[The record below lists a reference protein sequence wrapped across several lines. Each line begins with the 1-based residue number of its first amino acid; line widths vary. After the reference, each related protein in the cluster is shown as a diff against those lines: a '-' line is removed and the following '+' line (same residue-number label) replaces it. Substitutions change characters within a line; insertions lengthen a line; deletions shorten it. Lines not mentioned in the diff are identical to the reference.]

1 MADPA
6 LSAFLE
12 VLFQNLASPLL
23 QKFGLLWGLDKDLKK
38 LSRKLTRIKF
48 VLSDAEER
56 RYKEEAVSI
65 WLKELKGAS
74 LDAEDVIDEMATE
87 VQRLELEHG
96 FQVDQNLVRN
106 FLFSSLKPNQVLFRL
121 EISKRIKEIMA
132 RIDEIVK
139 DKDDLNLRECV
150 GRRIELRKRPQT
162 GSLVSALH
170 VFGRGDDREKLVLS
184 LLSSDECNSRN
195 VSVVAIVGM
204 AGIGKTT
211 VAQLVFNDERVNN
224 HFELKMWVC
233 VSDYFDATRIMK
245 AVIESA
251 TNHMCDLL
259 GMDPIQH
266 HLVGLLSGRKYLLVL
281 DDVWNDSYGD
291 WDVLQVPLSIGK
303 KGSKIVVT
311 TRSEIVASIM
321 GTVTPHCLA
330 CLSDA
335 DSVSLFRQR
344 AFGEGNSN
352 TDSKLL
358 RIGMEI
364 VKKCHGLPLALK
376 TIGALLH
383 SEVDENKW
391 NSILR
396 NEIWDL
402 PVAEN
407 EILSN
412 PRLSYH
418 HLSACLK
425 WCFAYCSIFPK
436 NYELKKRDLVHFW
449 MAEGF
454 IQPKG
459 GNQMED
465 IGSKYFEDLASR
477 SFFQYSHVDT
487 WDGQPIY
494 KIHGLIH
501 DLAQSLT
508 VDECFRM
515 AGDKTLTLSKTA
527 RHLTYTCSDR
537 KPINFESFYGSKG
550 LRTFVLLGKYKFH
563 VEQIPLEM
571 FLELRF
577 VRVLDLSHTSI
588 TKLPDTIS
596 NLKHLRNLNLSWTR
610 IRRLPEAMCKLRN
623 LQTLKLIKCLELV
636 ELPKG
641 LRNLVNLRHLDIS
654 YNTILLKVL
663 PFADRRPLE
672 LPKDI
677 RNLIN
682 LRDINISST
691 RLVQNFLPLI
701 ERGSRWNPLSRLL
714 ATPPG
719 IGKLT
724 SLQTLSNFVVGRERE
739 CKIRELRDMV
749 NLRGAL
755 CIARMENVLDGKE
768 AEEANLMS
776 KELIHELTLRWSED
790 LLNSRCAQAEE
801 EVINLIKPH
810 PNLKALTVACY
821 GGIEFPGWMRDPFLS
836 SLETLHLYNC
846 RKVNLLPHLGRLSS
860 LKDLKLHGMH
870 AVKQVGD
877 EFCGNDAVAGFPLLQ
892 TLEFKD
898 FPQLD
903 EWQTRG
909 RDDEFPCLHELTV
922 WDCPKLKE
930 LPHLPPS
937 LKILEIAKCRA
948 LTALPMYPPIQ
959 ELVLGQCDEMVLNSL
974 SHHTS
979 SLSSLTIFHFPQ
991 LKSLS
996 PELLQPMTRLT
1007 KLKIL
1012 DCDELTSLPQL
1023 QHLSSLEYLEIS
1035 SCLTFNTLHDEGLP
1049 TTLKTLRIVSCL
1061 NLMNLPKGLRDLNFL
1076 EVLEIWD
1083 CPQLGSLP
1091 EDGLPAS
1098 LVLLWIRRCP
1108 LLEDRCRKGGLDWTK
1123 IEHVPKIRM
1132 DFEWISLT

>member
-12 VLFQNLASPLL
+12 VLFQNLAAPLL
-23 QKFGLLWGLDKDLKK
+23 HKFGLLWGVHKDLKK
-38 LSRKLTRIKF
+38 LSSKLSRIQV

-56 RYKEEAVSI
+56 SHKEEAVNI
-65 WLKELKGAS
+65 WLKELKDAS
-74 LDAEDVIDEMATE
+74 LDAEDLLDEMVTE
-87 VQRLELEHG
+87 VQRFELERG
-96 FQVDQNLVRN
+96 SQVDKNQVSK
-106 FLFSSLKPNQVLFRL
+106 FFSSLKPNQLLFRF
-121 EISKRIKEIMA
+121 EIAKRIKEIMERVEEIA
-132 RIDEIVK
+132 KDRDE
-139 DKDDLNLRECV
+139 LNLRECA
-150 GRRIELRKRPQT
+150 GRTIRTRRRPQT
-162 GSLVSALH
+162 SSLAGVPH
-170 VFGRGDDREKLVLS
+170 GFGRDHDREKLVLS
-184 LLSSDECNSRN
+184 LLSSDECDSRN

-211 VAQLVFNDERVNN
+211 LAQLVFNDERVKKN
-224 HFELKMWVC
+224 FELKMWVC
-233 VSDYFDATRIMK
+233 APDDFNATTIMR
-245 AVIESA
+245 AIIES
-251 TNHMCDLL
+251 TTKRICDLSS
-259 GMDPIQH
+259 MDPMQH
-266 HLVGLLSGRKYLLVL
+266 HVVGLLSGRKYLLVL
-281 DDVWNDSYGD
+281 DDVWNESYGD
-291 WDVLQVPLSIGK
+291 WDALQVPLSIGK

-321 GTVTPHCLA
+321 GTITSHRLD
-330 CLSDA
+330 CLSPD
-335 DSVSLFRQR
+335 DSKSLFMQR

-352 TDSKLL
+352 ADRNLVRL
-358 RIGMEI
+358 GLGI

-376 TIGALLH
+376 MMGALLH
-383 SEVDENKW
+383 SEVNENKW
-391 NSILR
+391 NAILT

-407 EILSN
+407 EILSSLG
-412 PRLSYH
+412 LSYH

-425 WCFAYCSIFPK
+425 RCFTYCSIFPK
-436 NYELKKRDLVHFW
+436 NYEFKEHNLVLFW

-454 IQPKG
+454 IRPKG
-459 GNQMED
+459 RDQMED

-477 SFFQYSHVDT
+477 SFFQFSHVDT

-515 AGDKTLTLSKTA
+515 RSDKTLTFSKTA
-527 RHLTYTCSDR
+527 RHSSYTCSDR
-537 KPINFESFYGSKG
+537 KPINFESFYKNKG
-550 LRTFVLLGKYKFH
+550 LRTFVLFGDFKFH

-571 FLELRF
+571 FLELRCL
-577 VRVLDLSHTSI
+577 RVLDLSHTTI
-588 TKLPDTIS
+588 TKLPDTIA
-596 NLKHLRNLNLSWTR
+596 NLKSLRYLDLSWTR
-610 IRRLPEAMCKLRN
+610 IRRLPEAMCKLNN
-623 LQTLKLIKCLELV
+623 LQTLKLIKCLELL
-636 ELPKG
+636 ELPKN
-641 LRNLVNLRHLDIS
+641 LRSLVNLRHLDIS

-682 LRDINISST
+682 LRNIDISST
-691 RLVQNFLPLI
+691 RMVQNFLPFT
-701 ERGSRWNPLSRLL
+701 ERGSRWDLLSRLL

-724 SLQTLSNFVVGRERE
+724 SLRTLSNFVVGRESG
-739 CKIRELRDMV
+739 CTIRELKDMV

-755 CIARMENVLDGKE
+755 CIARMENVVDVKE
-768 AEEANLMS
+768 AEEANLLS

-790 LLNSRCAQAEE
+790 P
-801 EVINLIKPH
+801 INLRSARVEEGVIELMKPQ

-821 GGIEFPGWMRDPFLS
+821 GGIGFPSWMRDPFLS

-846 RKVNLLPHLGRLSS
+846 RKVERLPPLGRLLS

-870 AVKQVGD
+870 AVKRVD
-877 EFCGNDAVAGFPLLQ
+877 LEFCSDGAVIGFPSLQ

-898 FPQLD
+898 FPELD
-903 EWQTRG
+903 EWHTHG
-909 RDDEFPCLHELTV
+909 REVFPRLHELTV

-948 LTALPMYPPIQ
+948 LTTLPMYPPLQ
-959 ELVLGQCDEMVLNSL
+959 ELVLGQCDEMILNSL
-974 SHHTS
+974 SYHTS
-979 SLSSLTIFHFPQ
+979 SLSSLTISHFPQ
-991 LKSLS
+991 LKSVS
-996 PELLQPMTRLT
+996 PELLQPMTRL
-1007 KLKIL
+1007 KILKIL

-1023 QHLSSLEYLEIS
+1023 QQLASLEYLEIS
-1035 SCLTFNTLHDEGLP
+1035 SCLIFNTLHDEGLP

-1061 NLMNLPKGLRDLNFL
+1061 NLTKLPKGLRELTCL
-1076 EVLEIWD
+1076 GVLEIWD
-1083 CPQLGSLP
+1083 SPQLGSLP

-1108 LLEDRCRKGGLDWTK
+1108 LLEDRCHKGGLDWTK

-1132 DFEWISLT
+1132 DLEWISLT